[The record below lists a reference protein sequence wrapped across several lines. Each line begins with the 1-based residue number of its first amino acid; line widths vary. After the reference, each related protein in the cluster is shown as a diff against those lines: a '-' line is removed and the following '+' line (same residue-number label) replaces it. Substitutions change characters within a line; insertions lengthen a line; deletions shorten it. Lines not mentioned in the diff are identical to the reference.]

1 MATVGFVAS
10 QTLLK
15 PQKQNI
21 SSSKLPIYKSHSL
34 NQKTPNLQ
42 KLLFPTTPADAKISV
57 GILTQVSDNLPHSH
71 NNTIIFKKKHLS
83 NYELSV
89 TSINPKETYPKKSF
103 KKFTYQALEKNE
115 TLNKNEDNALQD
127 TTSLESIAKEYQE
140 EINEIDSFNNSG
152 INSEIDNDN
161 DISKTL
167 MNYQTQNKDHHQF
180 FENNNY
186 MYKSLLLKFYHKD
199 NAHIDDKVELFEK
212 EMKEIALTIE
222 MIEKS
227 KIVYNKLL
235 NQIKTL
241 DQDSS
246 ISSLDEDNKLLKYIF
261 TIKPLYEDRFK
272 RYKDIVSKIKNM
284 IVDNLIIAKSSF
296 VN

>member
-1 MATVGFVAS
+1 
-10 QTLLK
+10 
-15 PQKQNI
+15 
-21 SSSKLPIYKSHSL
+21 
-34 NQKTPNLQ
+34 
-42 KLLFPTTPADAKISV
+42 
-57 GILTQVSDNLPHSH
+57 
-71 NNTIIFKKKHLS
+71 
-83 NYELSV
+83 
-89 TSINPKETYPKKSF
+89 
-103 KKFTYQALEKNE
+103 
-115 TLNKNEDNALQD
+115 
-127 TTSLESIAKEYQE
+127 
-140 EINEIDSFNNSG
+140 
-152 INSEIDNDN
+152 
-161 DISKTL
+161 

-272 RYKDIVSKIKNM
+272 RYKDIVSKVKNM